1 VSVWGCGGVRTNTS
15 NDDKEGGKEGRKEGR
30 QWCVRERLC
39 VCERERESVS
49 SGVRRGTRASRRPPS
64 QVPSTPFPPKPPRIN
79 PTQDEVI
86 DVIEGNR
93 KYIRCLYAY
102 NKIDTITIEEVDK
115 LAREPDAIVISV
127 RMKLNLDR
135 LLAKM
140 WDYMGLIRV
149 YTKRRGA
156 PPLFHEPLV
165 LSSERKGISVE
176 VGACL
181 LLGGV
186 VCVCVGACAD
196 ALCVVD
202 GWVGLLG
209 GVMDG

>member
-1 VSVWGCGGVRTNTS
+1 
-15 NDDKEGGKEGRKEGR
+15 
-30 QWCVRERLC
+30 
-39 VCERERESVS
+39 
-49 SGVRRGTRASRRPPS
+49 
-64 QVPSTPFPPKPPRIN
+64 
-79 PTQDEVI
+79 VI

-115 LAREPDAIVISV
+115 LAREPDSIVISV

-156 PPLFHEPLV
+156 PPLFHDPLV
-165 LSSERKGISVE
+165 LSSERKGVSVE
-176 VGACL
+176 VRSGRLNA
-181 LLGGV
+181 G
-186 VCVCVGACAD
+186 
-196 ALCVVD
+196 
-202 GWVGLLG
+202 
-209 GVMDG
+209 